1 MGEKFLIINAD
12 DFGMSHE
19 FNCAIRDLLKNKNIS
34 TTSLMANGLAFQ
46 EAVDITSADNL
57 QDVGVHLTLTR
68 DSFDVD
74 SPLIYEPLSGG
85 KSLVKNAGGG
95 LWQSADELKQN
106 AKLDEIV
113 CEIEMQIQK
122 VFNAGINYTHIDNHM
137 YSLMPR
143 MEYEGYK
150 AFFKAYRDIYNKHN
164 RRLGFRMA
172 KSFYNES
179 GFNYIWSGRK
189 IKPYINFNMKLLG
202 LIGVDYC
209 FAFPYYAERY
219 ASLESKVS
227 LFDVF
232 LTNLK
237 KGVTELHVHPCIY
250 SENLKKYN
258 PTWQNRVHEYEMLK
272 MFDSKQLKE
281 KYGVTL
287 IAYRDLIGEG
297 MR

>member
-46 EAVDITSADNL
+46 EAVGITSADNL

-68 DSFDVD
+68 DAFDVD
-74 SPLIYEPLSGG
+74 SPLIYEPLSDG
-85 KSLVKNAGGG
+85 KSLISNTGG
-95 LWQSADELKQN
+95 LWQSSGELKEN
-106 AKLDEIV
+106 AKFNEIV
-113 CEIEMQIQK
+113 CEITMQIQK
-122 VFNAGINYTHIDNHM
+122 IINAGIDYSHIDNHM

-143 MEYEGYK
+143 MGYEGYR
-150 AFFKAYRDIYNKHN
+150 AFFGGYRSITKRHKHI
-164 RRLGFRMA
+164 GFRMA
-172 KSFYNES
+172 KSFYDES

-202 LIGVDYC
+202 LHGVDYC
-209 FAFPYYAERY
+209 FAFPYYAEKFKT
-219 ASLESKVS
+219 LESKIS
-227 LFDVF
+227 LYNKF
-232 LTNLK
+232 LMDLK
-237 KGVTELHVHPCIY
+237 DGVTELHVHPCIY

-272 MFDSKQLKE
+272 MFNSKRLKDE
-281 KYGVTL
+281 YGITL
-287 IAYRDLIGEG
+287 ITYRDLIHKG
-297 MR
+297 MK